1 MNYQGMA
8 LENQIKVKVKTTL
21 GITKD
26 TITLD
31 VIDVLTDNGKMY
43 QLDALEKEFTDNKSM
58 LSANS
63 EKRLTR
69 MFKNIHTLS
78 QNLSRWDKMDE
89 NEQFEYVKVFT
100 SVRVY
105 LLQK

>member
-1 MNYQGMA
+1 MV
-8 LENQIKVKVKTTL
+8 LEKQIKAKVKTSL

-31 VIDVLTDNGKMY
+31 VIDVLTNDDAIL
-43 QLDALEKEFTDNKSM
+43 QLEVLEREFVDNKRK

-69 MFKNIHTLS
+69 MFENIHNLS
-78 QNLSRWDKMDE
+78 QNLSKWDEMDE
-89 NEQFEYVKVFT
+89 DEKFEYVKIFT
-100 SVRVY
+100 SVRAY